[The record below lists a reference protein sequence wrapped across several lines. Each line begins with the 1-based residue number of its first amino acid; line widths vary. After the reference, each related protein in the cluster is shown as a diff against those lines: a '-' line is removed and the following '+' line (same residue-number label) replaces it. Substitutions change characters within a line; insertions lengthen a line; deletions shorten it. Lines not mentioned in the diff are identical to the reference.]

1 MATSA
6 CGWKCFSARTGCR
19 RRRGWSGSRSRRS
32 TARSCVEW
40 TLSTS
45 ETNKCELPL
54 RLQLN
59 KPNNFLSAAFA
70 ACHHSKCADS
80 ESHVAQNGATRSSSV
95 LGWSH
100 SLQASSRNHIDGR
113 PQSARRPQQHLL
125 RNIIYRARVPPSPA
139 PSSCALRFHLQA
151 LHHGR
156 YRHGAA
162 GSTFQ
167 MRDPF
172 KRVRGSVL
180 TASVQSSSSD
190 HAAAR
195 HKQCAAAA
203 TWRRAAHRRRPL
215 NKMMHASAYIDPC
228 RATTSAICNSVG
240 A

>member
-1 MATSA
+1 MGAGVGA
-6 CGWKCFSARTGCR
+6 ARR
-19 RRRGWSGSRSRRS
+19 ARAWNERSRPVKQINASFLCVCNS
-32 TARSCVEW
+32 TNQTTFFQPR
-40 TLSTS
+40 L
-45 ETNKCELPL
+45 L
-54 RLQLN
+54 RAIIQSVLTV
-59 KPNNFLSAAFA
+59 S
-70 ACHHSKCADS
+70 
-80 ESHVAQNGATRSSSV
+80 RSSSV

-100 SLQASSRNHIDGR
+100 SLQASSRKHIDGR

-139 PSSCALRFHLQA
+139 PSSRALRILLQA

-172 KRVRGSVL
+172 KRVRRSVL

-195 HKQCAAAA
+195 HKQCSCSDMEEG
-203 TWRRAAHRRRPL
+203 RPL
-215 NKMMHASAYIDPC
+215 NKMMHASTYIDPC